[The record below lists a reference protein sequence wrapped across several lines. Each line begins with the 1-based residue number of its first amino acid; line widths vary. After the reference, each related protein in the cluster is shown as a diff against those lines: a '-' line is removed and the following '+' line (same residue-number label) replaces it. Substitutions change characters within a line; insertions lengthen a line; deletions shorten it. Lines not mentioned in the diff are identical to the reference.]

1 MRRTLDIR
9 MNNSSPPEVE
19 VLATHDCWRL
29 LGSVSVGRLALW
41 VYDHPDIFPVNYR
54 VDHGTLV
61 FRTGP
66 GTKLSTALS
75 GTPIALETDEVDADA
90 GVAWS
95 VVVKGQAIA
104 VERTQDLL
112 DTVGP
117 VLFPWQTGRRDRFI
131 RIVPESVSGRR
142 FKLAPALTWWSPLD
156 DATRAGLE

>member
-1 MRRTLDIR
+1 
-9 MNNSSPPEVE
+9 MNKPSVPDVE

-29 LGSVSVGRLALW
+29 LRSVSVGRLALW
-41 VYDHPDIFPVNYR
+41 VYDHPDIFPINYK

-75 GTPIALETDEVDADA
+75 GTPVALEADEVDADA

-104 VERTQDLL
+104 IERTQEVL
-112 DTVGP
+112 DTVGLH
-117 VLFPWQTGRRDRFI
+117 LFPWQTGRKDHFI
-131 RIVPESVSGRR
+131 RVLPESVSGRR
-142 FKLAPALTWWSPLD
+142 FTLAPALTWWSPLD
-156 DATRAGLE
+156 VATRAGLE